1 VIARTLRVAG
11 GFLALVRTGLIAG
24 LIVGLIVGLTV
35 AALIYPSTLV
45 AYGANAK
52 PRAFKPRR

>member
-11 GFLALVRTGLIAG
+11 GFLALVRTGLI
-24 LIVGLIVGLTV
+24 VGLIVGLAI

>member
-11 GFLALVRTGLIAG
+11 GFLALVRTGLI
-24 LIVGLIVGLTV
+24 VGLAI